1 MDQRE
6 LRDIV
11 PVLRRVLRKSRE
23 KDVKFFAASL
33 AYYAFVS
40 LLPGLLLV
48 MVLASVLGGETIAE
62 SVVSA
67 VQGLLTPEAQES
79 LTKAISRGSQAR
91 GGVTVIGI
99 LLLLWGTLKVF
110 RCLDVAFS
118 RIYGVSGTQSLVEG
132 VKDAVVVLT
141 AIGLGVGAMVVFG
154 WVVTLFYTPL
164 IGFLGTISLFVALVV
179 VLFPLYY
186 LLPDTPML
194 VTEALPGTVLAA
206 VSWTVLDALFQ
217 VYASYVGADVYG
229 VLGGL
234 LLFITWIYIGA
245 FTILISAVV
254 NAVLS
259 EGEELP

>member
-6 LRDIV
+6 LRDLI
-11 PVLRRVLRKSRE
+11 PILGRVLRESRE

-40 LLPGLLLV
+40 LLPGLLLII
-48 MVLASVLGGETIAE
+48 VLASVLGGEAIAK

-79 LTKAISRGSQAR
+79 LAEAISRGSQAR
-91 GGVTVIGI
+91 SGVTVIGL

-118 RIYGVSGTQSLVEG
+118 RIYGVSGTESLLQEVR
-132 VKDAVVVLT
+132 DALVVLI
-141 AIGLGVGAMVVFG
+141 AMGLGVTAMVVFG
-154 WVVTLFYTPL
+154 WVMTLFYTPL
-164 IGFLGTISLFVALVV
+164 LGFLGAVSLFLALAI

-186 LLPDTPML
+186 FFPDVSMPATK
-194 VTEALPGTVLAA
+194 ALPGTVLAA

-217 VYASYVGADVYG
+217 VYASYVGTDVYG

-234 LLFITWIYIGA
+234 LLFITWMYIGA
-245 FTILISAVV
+245 FVLLISAVV
-254 NAVLS
+254 NVVLS
-259 EGEELP
+259 GEEGSS